1 MKGKWRILCAVFL
14 CCWLC
19 AIPVKAVGD
28 GNVDGGGGSMGQGS
42 SQNVW
47 SPGNDGVRVT
57 VVRAEGREP
66 VTRPVDLTN
75 KKPKIDY
82 SFGKVCK
89 LSYSGGTALS
99 VDTGTY
105 EYVNPAQ
112 ALPKIISSQ
121 SNGAANIEA
130 IKNYFTDEQVIRSIA
145 GLTGMD
151 FEVLVS
157 GGYKL
162 LLEPV
167 GYYRFQGSMIA
178 TTATEAALYDEKLSG
193 GLRKRMV
200 SFTHK
205 NLPLSMFLETGDLGY
220 PAWGKSTD
228 QTVSDEEIKS
238 SLGLGIVRFQDIL
251 PEGPEVA
258 SYDYEYRTNTEVI
271 TSVRIKWGQSDPEH
285 PVTVTFQIGGRDYRV
300 ENVYYPEGEEQLA
313 WVRWTTPK
321 EEQVMEIPV
330 TVEGGG
336 TAEKGIITARITELG
351 KNPPPDP
358 NANDRNDSFQAVQ
371 IPYRSEA
378 TTTGWSVWKPWW
390 KAEWVWHETPEAE
403 EEGYWVDEGWW
414 EFLLERHSASLS
426 ASMELWGDEKS
437 PTANGKTMKSGYGFH
452 ERVMTSVQ
460 TDQPDA
466 VTPAQNAVTYFPEFG
481 YKTFWRLLERMG
493 DGYGMTHEFFENSYS
508 TYRGRTHFTPIWY
521 PDGSYT
527 PYTWL
532 MDCWTPAGML
542 ARNLTDTLQIQGNL
556 WEDWHIAPQNP
567 WR

>member
-1 MKGKWRILCAVFL
+1 
-14 CCWLC
+14 
-19 AIPVKAVGD
+19 
-28 GNVDGGGGSMGQGS
+28 
-42 SQNVW
+42 
-47 SPGNDGVRVT
+47 
-57 VVRAEGREP
+57 
-66 VTRPVDLTN
+66 
-75 KKPKIDY
+75 
-82 SFGKVCK
+82 
-89 LSYSGGTALS
+89 
-99 VDTGTY
+99 
-105 EYVNPAQ
+105 
-112 ALPKIISSQ
+112 
-121 SNGAANIEA
+121 
-130 IKNYFTDEQVIRSIA
+130 
-145 GLTGMD
+145 
-151 FEVLVS
+151 
-157 GGYKL
+157 
-162 LLEPV
+162 
-167 GYYRFQGSMIA
+167 
-178 TTATEAALYDEKLSG
+178 
-193 GLRKRMV
+193 
-200 SFTHK
+200 
-205 NLPLSMFLETGDLGY
+205 
-220 PAWGKSTD
+220 
-228 QTVSDEEIKS
+228 
-238 SLGLGIVRFQDIL
+238 
-251 PEGPEVA
+251 
-258 SYDYEYRTNTEVI
+258 
-271 TSVRIKWGQSDPEH
+271 
-285 PVTVTFQIGGRDYRV
+285 
-300 ENVYYPEGEEQLA
+300 
-313 WVRWTTPK
+313 
-321 EEQVMEIPV
+321 MEIPV

-358 NANDRNDSFQAVQ
+358 NADDRNDSFQAVQ

-378 TTTGWSVWKPWW
+378 TTTGWSVWKPWL
-390 KAEWVWHETPEAE
+390 KADWVWLETPEAE